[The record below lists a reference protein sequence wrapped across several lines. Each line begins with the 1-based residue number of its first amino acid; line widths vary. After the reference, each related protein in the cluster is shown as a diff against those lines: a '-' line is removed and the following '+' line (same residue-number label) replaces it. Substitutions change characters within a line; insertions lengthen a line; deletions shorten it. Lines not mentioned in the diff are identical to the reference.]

1 MCPKAQRLD
10 IYLFDHSVSHL
21 LESDSMLE
29 AEDKQAR
36 QGPMIKDFF
45 FFFNK
50 EEGEGMVKG
59 RGRGRGG
66 KG

>member
-45 FFFNK
+45 FFLI
-50 EEGEGMVKG
+50 
-59 RGRGRGG
+59 RRRG
-66 KG
+66 KGW